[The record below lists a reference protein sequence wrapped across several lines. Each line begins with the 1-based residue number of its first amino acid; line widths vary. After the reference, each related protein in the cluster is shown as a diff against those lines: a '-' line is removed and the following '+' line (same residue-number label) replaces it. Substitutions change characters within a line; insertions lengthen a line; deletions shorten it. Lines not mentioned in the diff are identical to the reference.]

1 MPDSSSMKQI
11 IIFIVIG
18 VAVYFLFFNKKEAFG
33 VPSRASQCAI
43 LKQNNKDIKEIVKKK
58 CDKFD
63 EPSSRGNINDRSECY
78 TFAGQEIT
86 SELDMNSW
94 CDLDENDQALI
105 DAATNNLVSTE
116 DMMGYERLSF
126 GQGARAM
133 HEQND

>member
-1 MPDSSSMKQI
+1 MSDSSSTKQI
-11 IIFIVIG
+11 IIFVAIG
-18 VAVYFLFFNKKEAFG
+18 IALYFFFMHKKEGFG
-33 VPSRASQCAI
+33 MPSRSSQCA
-43 LKQNNKDIKEIVKKK
+43 LVKQANKDIKEIVKKK

-116 DMMGYERLSF
+116 DMMGYDQPDF
-126 GQGARAM
+126 ARF
-133 HEQND
+133 